1 MIWWEGL
8 LYKLASIGITDKLW
22 FLCKQWLDGSTC
34 SILLGGDTSDQ
45 FSISRSIKQGGLLSM
60 FFFTVAYHDIHQ
72 YILDTSDGLTYYGKD
87 IGSLTLADDTLLLS
101 YTVNGLQRMIDQA
114 AQYGLKWRLV
124 FSSQKQSV

>member
-1 MIWWEGL
+1 MVYYQCL
-8 LYKLASIGITDKLW
+8 
-22 FLCKQWLDGSTC
+22 
-34 SILLGGDTSDQ
+34 
-45 FSISRSIKQGGLLSM
+45 
-60 FFFTVAYHDIHQ
+60 HQ

-101 YTVNGLQRMIDQA
+101 YTVNGLHRMIDQA